1 MVLNLLP
8 LPPINIHPHRGLVV
22 VVRTACP
29 SVHPC
34 GWAIK
39 DLSKLVSTI
48 PCPPLSIGFSEN
60 DKLNCLAFSA
70 QGHTTNLP
78 APCLPAFPGRPSELS
93 EQIKNDPSLIWMEI
107 LINAV
112 INYFKS
118 PTQFQRPTTT
128 SHSPLRRRSRSACSF
143 SSCLWY
149 VTQSEINW
157 RKIVVTYKRE
167 AI

>member
-8 LPPINIHPHRGLVV
+8 LPPINIHPHRGFVV

-29 SVHPC
+29 SVRPSLWMGHQGFVEAC
-34 GWAIK
+34 FN
-39 DLSKLVSTI
+39 DTLSTTLDWFFWKWQIELFGFF
-48 PCPPLSIGFSEN
+48 CPGPY
-60 DKLNCLAFSA
+60 
-70 QGHTTNLP
+70 P

-128 SHSPLRRRSRSACSF
+128 SQSHPLRRRSRSAGSF